1 MYIYFGLGILF
12 AFIVE
17 VLICNEWNPKVP
29 KHQQLSFNLLERI
42 LIILLWPIW
51 LVKMIER
58 YMRKNL

>member
-17 VLICNEWNPKVP
+17 VLICNEWNPKVA

-58 YMRKNL
+58 FMRKNL

>member
-17 VLICNEWNPKVP
+17 VLICNEWNPNAP

-58 YMRKNL
+58 FIRKNL